1 MKTTIKI
8 IVSIFVVFF
17 GLVLDKKLNLN
28 TSTRAANAWDKFKE
42 WFTVTFTVKDQEEED
57 DKSDSDGANIAAE
70 NNQQ

>member
-1 MKTTIKI
+1 MKTIIKI

-28 TSTRAANAWDKFKE
+28 TSTRAANAWDRFKE

-57 DKSDSDGANIAAE
+57 ESDSDEASIAAE
-70 NNQQ
+70 KNQQ